1 MCSAARVPRQLHRR
15 HMSPTRKRQPAAKH
29 PAPPCTRSFK
39 RPKPDAQQA
48 AACARS
54 KAEHS
59 GARVQLQ
66 MRAIPTGAAA
76 ENLRRNS
83 AMRAGTQ
90 RKAHCAA
97 PKLRRY
103 AATSDELHLMAH
115 LRGDSPLLQRRAWVC
130 EQRGKR
136 ARASQSSHPVLA
148 LTSALDWT
156 RNSAT

>member
-1 MCSAARVPRQLHRR
+1 
-15 HMSPTRKRQPAAKH
+15 MSPTQKRQPAAKH

-76 ENLRRNS
+76 ANLRRNS
-83 AMRAGTQ
+83 AMREGKGRQ
-90 RKAHCAA
+90 AHCSA
-97 PKLRRY
+97 PTLRRY
-103 AATSDELHLMAH
+103 AATSDELRSMAT
-115 LRGDSPLLQRRAWVC
+115 LRGVSPTLQRRAWVC
-130 EQRGKR
+130 EEQK
-136 ARASQSSHPVLA
+136 ASAQGDGNYRTCFLH
-148 LTSALDWT
+148 
-156 RNSAT
+156 